1 MREAGFN
8 WCHEKTS
15 LDILEFL
22 IVENSLLPVFEQHG
36 LTEIDITF
44 IKVNLYQLFPLGL
57 TT

>member
-1 MREAGFN
+1 MIEAGFN
-8 WCHEKTS
+8 WSHEKTS

-44 IKVNLYQLFPLGL
+44 IKVNLYQLFPLRV
-57 TT
+57 